1 MAPARPPRSAKA
13 LLWSVYVL
21 AAGVAA
27 AGAGE
32 LAASVVDGNVLVH
45 VLTSVLVMLAAGWIA
60 PPLISRLAGLF
71 PPRRGRD
78 ADGLGAP
85 R

>member
-13 LLWSVYVL
+13 VLWGVYVV

-32 LAASVVDGNVLVH
+32 LAASAAGGNVLVH
-45 VLTSVLVMLAAGWIA
+45 VLTSVLVMLAAGWAA
-60 PPLISRLAGLF
+60 PALVTRVACLI

-78 ADGLGAP
+78 VP
-85 R
+85 Q